1 MTVPSLQEMA
11 KKKAAFSSGHRL
23 CAGCPVPIFTKML
36 TRVTDYD
43 IVVGSATGCLEV
55 GSSIFPYSAWN
66 VPWIHTAFENAAA
79 MMSGAEA
86 MHAVLRK
93 KNKTDKKVKFI
104 AIGGDGG
111 TYDIGIQSLSG
122 AMERG
127 HDLLYICYDN
137 GAYMNTG
144 IQRSSATPFGAA
156 TTTTPVGT
164 VSSGKQ
170 QHRKDLTRIMVA
182 HHIEYAAQAS
192 IHNPIDLSNKLKKGL
207 ELDGPAFLN
216 ILCPCIPGWR
226 IAADMAVESA
236 RLGVET
242 CFWPLYEVENG
253 DYKINYKPREKL
265 PAADWLFTQGRF
277 RHFKDPK
284 WAHLIDDFQSRVDEQ
299 WDWLIEQESRTA

>member
-1 MTVPSLQEMA
+1 MA

-23 CAGCPVPIFTKML
+23 CAGCPAPIFTKML
-36 TRVTDYD
+36 TRVSDYD

-79 MMSGAEA
+79 TVSGIAA
-86 MHAVLRK
+86 MAKVQAK
-93 KNKTDKKVKFI
+93 KKPTAKKIKCV

-111 TYDIGIQSLSG
+111 TYDIGIQALSA

-144 IQRSSATPFGAA
+144 IQRSGATPLGAA

-164 VSSGKQ
+164 VISGKQ
-170 QHRKDLTRIMVA
+170 QQRKDLSRIMVA
-182 HHIEYAAQAS
+182 HHVEYVAQAS
-192 IHNPIDLSNKLKKGL
+192 IHNPIDLSNKIKKGI

-216 ILCPCIPGWR
+216 ILAPCIPGWR
-226 IAADMAVESA
+226 INPDMAVESA
-236 RLGVET
+236 SLAVET
-242 CFWPLYEVENG
+242 RFWPLYEVEG
-253 DYKINYKPREKL
+253 GSYKVNYKPKQNK
-265 PAADWLFTQGRF
+265 PITDWLFTQGRF
-277 RHFKDPK
+277 RHLKNPQ
-284 WAHLIDDFQSRVDEQ
+284 WAHMIEEFQSRIDEQ
-299 WDWLIEQESRTA
+299 WEWLLGQEKGV